1 MKKQQFSIDNNLNSE
16 GSTYDFKIYEID
28 KQILEWRLEKDISYA
43 NTFLNT
49 ALQNYSRSSRNII
62 YYEAES
68 NHSYSDKLDYY
79 DSLKEANIN
88 KYYIE
93 NNIRNIK
100 DYDNRYILV
109 NLLNEYEL
117 FILIFIIMISGSI
130 VSDEFNKGTI
140 KLLLIRPYSRLKILL
155 AKFLTCLCMFIL
167 FIVFIFISQLLV
179 GGIIQGFGSLN
190 VPAVIYNYN
199 THNIETMSIIKYLI
213 INICAKSPMFLLLI
227 TLAFTISTLFTNSAL
242 AIALP
247 LLGYMVS
254 SIINQLIAHALLK
267 DIKAPLY
274 FVTPNWDLTSYL
286 FGGLPSFEPI
296 NLRFSILVCLS
307 YFLIMIFISCYVFKK
322 RNIKNV

>member
-1 MKKQQFSIDNNLNSE
+1 MNSE
-16 GSTYDFKIYEID
+16 GSTYDFKIYEIN

>member
-1 MKKQQFSIDNNLNSE
+1 M
-16 GSTYDFKIYEID
+16 
-28 KQILEWRLEKDISYA
+28 ILKYILKWRLEKDISYA

>member
-1 MKKQQFSIDNNLNSE
+1 MKNNNFLLII
-16 GSTYDFKIYEID
+16 TYDFKIYEID

-274 FVTPNWDLTSYL
+274 FVTPNWNLTSYL

>member
-1 MKKQQFSIDNNLNSE
+1 MNSE

-274 FVTPNWDLTSYL
+274 FVTPNWNLTSYL

>member
-1 MKKQQFSIDNNLNSE
+1 
-16 GSTYDFKIYEID
+16 
-28 KQILEWRLEKDISYA
+28 
-43 NTFLNT
+43 
-49 ALQNYSRSSRNII
+49 
-62 YYEAES
+62 
-68 NHSYSDKLDYY
+68 
-79 DSLKEANIN
+79 
-88 KYYIE
+88 
-93 NNIRNIK
+93 
-100 DYDNRYILV
+100 
-109 NLLNEYEL
+109 
-117 FILIFIIMISGSI
+117 MISGSI

-274 FVTPNWDLTSYL
+274 FVTPNWNLTSYL